1 MVVPPCGWSS
11 GLVDRLIYVERSSGT
26 IRNDIPVS
34 ESDAASDDR
43 RRPRADARR
52 NAEALLDAA
61 KVVFATSGVDAPPKQ
76 IAETAGVGVGTLYR
90 HFPHRAD
97 LVVAV
102 FQREIDACAQAAP
115 ALAADNPPGVALEQW
130 LYRLTEFVD
139 TKQGLAAALH
149 SGDPVFDDLP
159 TIFMARFVPALEDLL
174 AAATASG
181 DVRAS
186 ISAEELILAVAQLCH
201 TPAGVQSINQSRR
214 MVAILVN
221 GLRFE
226 TTTSSG

>member
-1 MVVPPCGWSS
+1 
-11 GLVDRLIYVERSSGT
+11 
-26 IRNDIPVS
+26 
-34 ESDAASDDR
+34 
-43 RRPRADARR
+43 
-52 NAEALLDAA
+52 
-61 KVVFATSGVDAPPKQ
+61 VFASSGVDAPAKQ
-76 IAETAGVGVGTLYR
+76 IADAAGVGVGTLYR

-102 FQREIDACAQAAP
+102 FQREIEACAQAAP
-115 ALAADNPPGVALEQW
+115 ALAAENPPGVALEKW

-149 SGDPVFDDLP
+149 SGDPAFDDLP
-159 TIFMARFVPALEDLL
+159 AMFMARFVPALEDLL
-174 AAATASG
+174 AAATACG
-181 DVRAS
+181 DLRAR

-214 MVAILVN
+214 MVAILIN

-226 TTTSSG
+226 ARTQ

>member
-1 MVVPPCGWSS
+1 M
-11 GLVDRLIYVERSSGT
+11 ERSSGT
-26 IRNDIPVS
+26 IRKDIPVS
-34 ESDAASDDR
+34 ESDATFDR
-43 RRPRADARR
+43 QRRPRADARR

-61 KVVFATSGVDAPPKQ
+61 KTVFASSGVDAPAKE
-76 IAETAGVGVGTLYR
+76 IADAAGVGVGTLYR

-102 FQREIDACAQAAP
+102 FRREIDACAQAAT
-115 ALAADNPPGVALEQW
+115 ALAAENPPGVALEQW
-130 LYRLTEFVD
+130 LYRLTEFVA

-149 SGDPVFDDLP
+149 SGDPAFNDLP
-159 TIFMARFVPALEDLL
+159 AIFMGRFVPALEELL
-174 AAATASG
+174 TAAMTSG

-226 TTTSSG
+226 AARSSG

>member
-1 MVVPPCGWSS
+1 M
-11 GLVDRLIYVERSSGT
+11 ERSSGT
-26 IRNDIPVS
+26 IRKDIPVS
-34 ESDAASDDR
+34 GLDAALDGQ

-61 KVVFATSGVDAPPKQ
+61 KAVFAGSGVDAPAKE
-76 IAETAGVGVGTLYR
+76 IADAAGVGVGTLYR

-115 ALAADNPPGVALEQW
+115 ALAAENPPGVALEKW
-130 LYRLTEFVD
+130 LYRLTEFVA

-149 SGDPVFDDLP
+149 SGDPAFDDLP
-159 TIFMARFVPALEDLL
+159 AIFMGRFVPALQSLL
-174 AAATASG
+174 TAATASG
-181 DVRAS
+181 DIRVS
-186 ISAEELILAVAQLCH
+186 ISAEELIPAVAQLCH
-201 TPAGVQSINQSRR
+201 TPAGVQSINQSQR

-226 TTTSSG
+226 ATGSSG